1 MELFWTRSMKERM
14 NKGSDE
20 KREEAMVY
28 ELKKIASLQKL
39 KEQGGPF
46 TSAEEVDAYLGDL
59 DDANMKEKQK
69 RMKLEISY
77 ARDTSTL
84 LPKVDPLCKIRKVD
98 VKGKQRD
105 KTAVEFG
112 EALTIL
118 LGRKADRRAMDYSTF
133 RDWLSKMLA

>member
-1 MELFWTRSMKERM
+1 M
-14 NKGSDE
+14 
-20 KREEAMVY
+20 
-28 ELKKIASLQKL
+28 
-39 KEQGGPF
+39 PF
-46 TSAEEVDAYLGDL
+46 TSAEEVDAYLADL

-84 LPKVDPLCKIRKVD
+84 LPKVDPLCKIRKID

-133 RDWLSKMLA
+133 RDCLSKMMLA

>member
-1 MELFWTRSMKERM
+1 M
-14 NKGSDE
+14 
-20 KREEAMVY
+20 
-28 ELKKIASLQKL
+28 
-39 KEQGGPF
+39 PF
-46 TSAEEVDAYLGDL
+46 TSAGEVDAYLADL
-59 DDANMKEKQK
+59 DDADMKEKQK

-118 LGRKADRRAMDYSTF
+118 LGRKADRRAMDYLTF
-133 RDWLSKMLA
+133 RDCLSKMMLA

>member
-1 MELFWTRSMKERM
+1 M
-14 NKGSDE
+14 
-20 KREEAMVY
+20 
-28 ELKKIASLQKL
+28 
-39 KEQGGPF
+39 PF
-46 TSAEEVDAYLGDL
+46 TSAEEVDAYLADL

-84 LPKVDPLCKIRKVD
+84 LPKVDPLFKIQKVD
-98 VKGKQRD
+98 VKGKLRD

-118 LGRKADRRAMDYSTF
+118 LGRKADRMAMDYSTF
-133 RDWLSKMLA
+133 RDCLSKMMLA